1 MYAALH
7 VRSSEQGRLAARIA
21 FCDDMSVCELG
32 CLLCQRI
39 DLQHIQYI
47 ADSINSLVIST
58 ERSNEP
64 LQYHCLLCV
73 AAPAQAAAVH
83 AETAEL
89 REYVVRS
96 GDDCS
101 RAYVALLEH
110 VHDIV
115 VKPTY
120 EKKQKLLVLS
130 REVANTV
137 SDLVSSAEA
146 LKGSNWINPEDPTVI
161 AENELMKAA
170 ASIEL
175 AAKKLEELQPRRE
188 IVGVA

>member
-1 MYAALH
+1 MVILH
-7 VRSSEQGRLAARIA
+7 VVANRPPAL
-21 FCDDMSVCELG
+21 CDKMHASCVC
-32 CLLCQRI
+32 
-39 DLQHIQYI
+39 
-47 ADSINSLVIST
+47 LVSCCT
-58 ERSNEP
+58 
-64 LQYHCLLCV
+64 
-73 AAPAQAAAVH
+73 QAAAMH

-89 REYVVRS
+89 REHVMRS

-101 RAYVALLEH
+101 QAYVALLEH

-115 VKPTY
+115 TKPTY

-146 LKGSNWINPEDPTVI
+146 LKGSDWINPEDPTVI

-175 AAKKLEELQPRRE
+175 AAKRLEELQPRRE
-188 IVGVA
+188 VVRAP

>member
-1 MYAALH
+1 
-7 VRSSEQGRLAARIA
+7 
-21 FCDDMSVCELG
+21 MSVCELG
-32 CLLCQRI
+32 CLLGQRI
-39 DLQHIQYI
+39 DLENIHCRFNKYWL
-47 ADSINSLVIST
+47 LVINNEHSK
-58 ERSNEP
+58 EP
-64 LQYHCLLCV
+64 LQCHCLLCV

-89 REYVVRS
+89 REHAMRS

-115 VKPTY
+115 IKPTY

-175 AAKKLEELQPRRE
+175 AAKRLEELQPRRE
-188 IVGVA
+188 VVGVA